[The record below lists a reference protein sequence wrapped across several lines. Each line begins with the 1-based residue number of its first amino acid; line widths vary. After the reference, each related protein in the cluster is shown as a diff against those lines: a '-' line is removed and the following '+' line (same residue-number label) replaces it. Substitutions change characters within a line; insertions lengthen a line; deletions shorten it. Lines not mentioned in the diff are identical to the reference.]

1 MLPVVIVGGNM
12 EEMLFK
18 ALNLLFKNFE
28 QYGIYHETEIFK
40 VLAMTT
46 IRDMLEMD
54 YLGFLSDNDIRHIEK
69 AIECIKGESCLFPII
84 VECC

>member
-1 MLPVVIVGGNM
+1 
-12 EEMLFK
+12 MLFY
-18 ALNLLFKNFE
+18 ALNLLFKNFD
-28 QYGIYHETEIFK
+28 QYGNYIEDEIFK
-40 VLAMTT
+40 VLAMIA

-54 YLGFLSDNDIRHIEK
+54 YYGILTDSDIHSIEK